1 MPHISFF
8 FLIFTNCFNAVIVQ
22 DIVNGDTES
31 RKTVTDT
38 YLRNLESTRMRH
50 EVLTNNSENLSN
62 ANISPFRAGKSD
74 VIDVENYFAG
84 NNDDDDDDVIIL
96 P

>member
-1 MPHISFF
+1 M
-8 FLIFTNCFNAVIVQ
+8 
-22 DIVNGDTES
+22 NGDTES
-31 RKTVTDT
+31 RNTVTDT

-62 ANISPFRAGKSD
+62 AYISPFRDGKD
-74 VIDVENYFAG
+74 DIIDLVNYFAG

-96 P
+96 HEYE